1 MRLNYLGS
9 VFTAKAA
16 APAMVR
22 YPCHSADSMSL
33 MSSLLAAQSQ
43 VARGCG
49 HIVFI
54 ASGAA
59 AASFLGYSSYAPTK
73 FGMVQIPL

>member
-1 MRLNYLGS
+1 
-9 VFTAKAA
+9 
-16 APAMVR
+16 
-22 YPCHSADSMSL
+22 